1 MEMYKTG
8 SVPWQINASMIRGT
22 DPDVFVIDDIAQ
34 MVEVDVSLVQKV
46 KIESKRR
53 SIYYFEDWFIGD

>member
-1 MEMYKTG
+1 M
-8 SVPWQINASMIRGT
+8 SL
-22 DPDVFVIDDIAQ
+22 DDIAQ

-53 SIYYFEDWFIGD
+53 SIFYFED

>member
-1 MEMYKTG
+1 
-8 SVPWQINASMIRGT
+8 MIRGT

-53 SIYYFEDWFIGD
+53 SIYYFED